1 MRIREVIRRKGGQV
15 VTIRPDAD
23 VTQLLALL
31 SEHGIGA
38 VVVSEDDGATVAG
51 IVSERDVVRRLH
63 RDGAGTLRTPVSELM
78 TTEVHT
84 CGPDDAL
91 ETLAQTMTDHRVRHL
106 PVMEGGRLTAIV
118 SIGDIV
124 KHRIAELQDEREQL
138 VNYIQH

>member
-15 VTIRPDAD
+15 VTIRPEAD

-63 RDGAGTLRTPVSELM
+63 RDGAGALRTPVGELM

-91 ETLAQTMTDHRVRHL
+91 ETLAQTMTEHRVRHL